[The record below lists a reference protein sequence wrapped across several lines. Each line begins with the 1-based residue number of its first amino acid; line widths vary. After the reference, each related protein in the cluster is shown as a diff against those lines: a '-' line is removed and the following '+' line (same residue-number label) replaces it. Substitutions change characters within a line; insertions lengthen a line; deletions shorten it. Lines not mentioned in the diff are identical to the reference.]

1 MIRTALS
8 ALTLALAPLAA
19 ATAFEARSGDACETL
34 PADQQPIRYDV
45 SFEGD
50 IRPFIDDL
58 CASCHGSQGGMSLS
72 LGNVLGALLGANERG
87 QPSQGD
93 ASIMRVRPFEPQAS
107 SLFLKLNCVPP
118 PFGNPMP
125 LGGTAP
131 QELQALVHDWIASGA
146 LLPSSGGTRLFIGRF
161 ESIQRP

>member
-8 ALTLALAPLAA
+8 ALTLALAPLTV
-19 ATAFEARSGDACETL
+19 ATAFEVRSGDACEPL

-50 IRPFIDDL
+50 IRPYIDNL

-72 LGNVLGALLGANERG
+72 LGSVVDALLGSDERG

-93 ASIMRVRPFEPQAS
+93 ASILRVRPFEPLAS
-107 SLFLKLNCVPP
+107 SLFLKLNCVLP

-125 LGGTAP
+125 LGDSAP

-146 LLPSSGGTRLFIGRF
+146 LLPTSGGSRLFIGRF